1 MLADIGFELWVVL
14 YRATMMLM
22 GLFQL
27 RMFNDCSLDSNPCN
41 SEILCDLMI

>member
-14 YRATMMLM
+14 YGATMMLM